1 MSENKFSPFTTEQLK
16 VMAYDLIADIER
28 RTFLLRD
35 INDEV
40 KRRDTVPP
48 KVDEAKKPE
57 EPAPAV
63 TN

>member
-1 MSENKFSPFTTEQLK
+1 MSENKFSQFTTEQLK

-40 KRRDTVPP
+40 RKRENLPP
-48 KVDEAKKPE
+48 KAEEAKKPE
-57 EPAPAV
+57 EPTPAV